1 IKMENQT
8 LEEKFEELYLKSALS
23 EWDKAIN
30 ELKNFDEKEVKSE
43 LKKKHK
49 LLKDY
54 IVFKLNELYGEFDNE
69 KYDKLY
75 QKMQEIENDC
85 NLRSK
90 YNSLKN
96 KNNIKEP
103 FNGIDNFI
111 SWYKKQE
118 KKCYYCEIAQ
128 SDLNNLF
135 GDSKPINSK
144 KRAFNGKLQIERLD
158 PDKGYNEENCV
169 LACCICN
176 NAKSDMISTSDFKD
190 YFSESIKKF
199 YSALLEKTPNN
210 SHN

>member
-1 IKMENQT
+1 MENQT

-30 ELKNFDEKEVKSE
+30 ELKNFDEKEAKSE

-96 KNNIKEP
+96 RNNIKEP
-103 FNGIDNFI
+103 FNGIDKFI

-118 KKCYYCEIAQ
+118 KECYYCKIAQ
-128 SDLNNLF
+128 SDLDKLF
-135 GDSKPINSK
+135 GNNKPINSK
-144 KRAFNGKLQIERLD
+144 KRAFNGKLQIERLN

-176 NAKSDMISTSDFKD
+176 NAKSDMISASDFEK
-190 YFSESIKKF
+190 YFSNSVKNF
-199 YSALLEKTPNN
+199 YKDLLENKTTNN
-210 SHN
+210 FS

>member
-1 IKMENQT
+1 
-8 LEEKFEELYLKSALS
+8 
-23 EWDKAIN
+23 
-30 ELKNFDEKEVKSE
+30 
-43 LKKKHK
+43 
-49 LLKDY
+49 
-54 IVFKLNELYGEFDNE
+54 
-69 KYDKLY
+69 
-75 QKMQEIENDC
+75 MQEIENDC

-96 KNNIKEP
+96 RNNIKEP

>member
-1 IKMENQT
+1 MENQT

>member
-1 IKMENQT
+1 MENQT

-96 KNNIKEP
+96 RNNIKEP

>member
-1 IKMENQT
+1 MENQT

-30 ELKNFDEKEVKSE
+30 ELDEKEVKSE

-49 LLKDY
+49 SLKDY
-54 IVFKLNELYGEFDNE
+54 IVFKLNESHGEFDNE

-75 QKMQEIENDC
+75 KKMQEIENDC

-96 KNNIKEP
+96 RNNIKEP

-118 KKCYYCEIAQ
+118 KECYYCKIAQ
-128 SDLNNLF
+128 SDLANLF
-135 GDSKPINSK
+135 KNKLITSK
-144 KRAFNGKLQIERLD
+144 KPSFNSSLQIERLD

-176 NAKSDMISTSDFKD
+176 NAKSDMISAENFKK
-190 YFSESIKKF
+190 YFKTPIESF
-199 YSALLEKTPNN
+199 YKDLLENKTTNN
-210 SHN
+210 FHN

>member
-1 IKMENQT
+1 MENQT

-30 ELKNFDEKEVKSE
+30 ELDEKEVKSE

-49 LLKDY
+49 SLKDY
-54 IVFKLNELYGEFDNE
+54 IVFKLNESHGEFDNE

-75 QKMQEIENDC
+75 KKMQEIENDC

-90 YNSLKN
+90 YNSLKKRNNN
-96 KNNIKEP
+96 KDP
-103 FNGIDNFI
+103 FGGFYNFTI
-111 SWYKKQE
+111 WYKKKE
-118 KKCYYCEIAQ
+118 KKCHYCEITQ
-128 SDLNNLF
+128 SDLDKLF
-135 GDSKPINSK
+135 GDDKPINSK
-144 KRAFNGKLQIERLD
+144 KRAFNGSLQIERLD

-176 NAKSDMISTSDFKD
+176 NAKSDMISAENFKK
-190 YFSESIKKF
+190 YFKTPIESF
-199 YSALLEKTPNN
+199 YKDLLENKTTNN

>member
-1 IKMENQT
+1 MENQT

-30 ELKNFDEKEVKSE
+30 ELDEKEVKSE

-49 LLKDY
+49 SLKDY
-54 IVFKLNELYGEFDNE
+54 IVFKLNESHGEFDNE

-75 QKMQEIENDC
+75 KKMQEIENDC

-96 KNNIKEP
+96 RNNIKEL

-118 KKCYYCEIAQ
+118 KECYYCKIAQ
-128 SDLNNLF
+128 SDLANLF
-135 GDSKPINSK
+135 KNKLITSK
-144 KRAFNGKLQIERLD
+144 KPSFNSSLQIERLD

-176 NAKSDMISTSDFKD
+176 NAKSDMISAENFKK
-190 YFSESIKKF
+190 YFKTPIESF
-199 YSALLEKTPNN
+199 YKDLLENKTTNN
-210 SHN
+210 FHN

>member
-1 IKMENQT
+1 MENQT

-30 ELKNFDEKEVKSE
+30 ELKNFDKKEVKSE

-54 IVFKLNELYGEFDNE
+54 IVFKLNERYGEFDNE

-96 KNNIKEP
+96 RNNIKEP

-118 KKCYYCEIAQ
+118 KECYYCKIAQ
-128 SDLNNLF
+128 SDLANLF
-135 GDSKPINSK
+135 KNKLITSK
-144 KRAFNGKLQIERLD
+144 KPSFNSSLQIERLN

-176 NAKSDMISTSDFKD
+176 NAKSDMISASDFEK
-190 YFSESIKKF
+190 YFSNSVKNFYENLLKNIKPK
-199 YSALLEKTPNN
+199 
-210 SHN
+210 

>member
-1 IKMENQT
+1 MENQT

-30 ELKNFDEKEVKSE
+30 ELDKKEVKNE

-75 QKMQEIENDC
+75 EKMQEIENDC

-96 KNNIKEP
+96 RNNNKDP
-103 FNGIDNFI
+103 FGGFYNFAM
-111 SWYKKQE
+111 WYKKKE
-118 KKCYYCEIAQ
+118 KKCHYCGIKENI
-128 SDLNNLF
+128 LKNNLF
-135 GDSKPINSK
+135 GDNKPINSK

-158 PDKGYNEENCV
+158 PDQGYNEENCV

-176 NAKSDMISTSDFKD
+176 NAKSDMISASDFKD
-190 YFSESIKKF
+190 YFSNSVKNFYKNLLKNIKPK
-199 YSALLEKTPNN
+199 
-210 SHN
+210 

>member
-1 IKMENQT
+1 MENQT

-30 ELKNFDEKEVKSE
+30 ELDEKEVKSE

-49 LLKDY
+49 SLKDY
-54 IVFKLNELYGEFDNE
+54 IVFKLNESHGEFDNE

-75 QKMQEIENDC
+75 KKMQEIENDC

-90 YNSLKN
+90 YNSLK
-96 KNNIKEP
+96 KRNNIKEP

-118 KKCYYCEIAQ
+118 KECYYRKIAQ
-128 SDLNNLF
+128 SDLANLF
-135 GDSKPINSK
+135 KNKLITSK
-144 KRAFNGKLQIERLD
+144 KPSFNSSLQIERLD

-176 NAKSDMISTSDFKD
+176 NAKSDMISAENFKK
-190 YFSESIKKF
+190 YFKTPIESF
-199 YSALLEKTPNN
+199 YKDLLENKTTNN

>member
-1 IKMENQT
+1 MENQT
-8 LEEKFEELYLKSALS
+8 LEEKFEELYLKGALS
-23 EWDKAIN
+23 EWDKAIK
-30 ELKNFDEKEVKSE
+30 ELNEKETKSE

-54 IVFKLNELYGEFDNE
+54 IVFKLNESHGKFDNE

-75 QKMQEIENDC
+75 KKMQ
-85 NLRSK
+85 S
-90 YNSLKN
+90 SLKDLKSRYRSTKRRN
-96 KNNIKEP
+96 DNKEP
-103 FNGIDNFI
+103 FGSARKFI

-118 KKCYYCEIAQ
+118 KECYYCKIAQ
-128 SDLNNLF
+128 SDLANLF
-135 GDSKPINSK
+135 KNKLITSK
-144 KRAFNGKLQIERLD
+144 KPSFNSSLQIERLN

>member
-1 IKMENQT
+1 MENQI

-30 ELKNFDEKEVKSE
+30 ELDEKEAKSE

-54 IVFKLNELYGEFDNE
+54 IVFKLNELYEEFDNE

-85 NLRSK
+85 NLRNK

-96 KNNIKEP
+96 RNNIKEP
-103 FNGIDNFI
+103 FGGIHNFI

-118 KKCYYCEIAQ
+118 KKCYYCKIAQ
-128 SDLNNLF
+128 SNLANLF
-135 GDSKPINSK
+135 ENKLITSK
-144 KRAFNGKLQIERLD
+144 KPSFNGSLQIERLD

-176 NAKSDMISTSDFKD
+176 NAKSDMISAENFKK
-190 YFSESIKKF
+190 YF
-199 YSALLEKTPNN
+199 KTPIESFYKDLLKNIKPK
-210 SHN
+210 

>member
-1 IKMENQT
+1 
-8 LEEKFEELYLKSALS
+8 
-23 EWDKAIN
+23 
-30 ELKNFDEKEVKSE
+30 
-43 LKKKHK
+43 
-49 LLKDY
+49 
-54 IVFKLNELYGEFDNE
+54 
-69 KYDKLY
+69 
-75 QKMQEIENDC
+75 MQEIENDC

-96 KNNIKEP
+96 RNNIKEP

-135 GDSKPINSK
+135 GDNKPINSK
-144 KRAFNGKLQIERLD
+144 KRAFNSKLQIERLD
-158 PDKGYNEENCV
+158 PDQGYNEENCV

-176 NAKSDMISTSDFKD
+176 NAKSDMISASDFKD

>member
-1 IKMENQT
+1 MENQT

-30 ELKNFDEKEVKSE
+30 ELDKKEVKNE

-75 QKMQEIENDC
+75 EKMQ
-85 NLRSK
+85 S
-90 YNSLKN
+90 SLKDLKSRYRSTKRRN
-96 KNNIKEP
+96 DNKEP
-103 FNGIDNFI
+103 FGSARKFI

-118 KKCYYCEIAQ
+118 KECYYCKIAQ
-128 SDLNNLF
+128 SDLANLF
-135 GDSKPINSK
+135 KNKFITSK
-144 KRAFNGKLQIERLD
+144 KPSFNSSLQIERLN